1 MTVHDAIGV
10 GFGPTNMAIAI
21 ALEEHF
27 QQRHLDH
34 RTRGGPDVLF
44 LEQQH
49 TFSWHPQML
58 IRDADMQVSFLK
70 DLVTPRN
77 PRSPYSFI
85 NYIHQQGRFNDFC
98 NLKSLNPSRLEFND
112 YLTWVF
118 EQLHDW
124 VSTGETVTNI
134 DPVVRSGR
142 VTHLEV
148 TSRTA
153 DGQRRKRHARHLIT
167 GLGGSPRIPAIFQ
180 PLMTEARIFH
190 SHHYLTGRARNP
202 DARRFAIIGA
212 GQSAAEIFMDL
223 ASDDQVTHVD
233 LIARSYSPRPA
244 DETPFVN
251 RIFDEEFIDHFYNL
265 DAAQRSAFLT
275 EFHHTNYAA
284 IDMDLLQ
291 AMNRRLYE
299 GRFLHPERLHLR
311 MRHEVLQ
318 VLPHVDH
325 IELELADLN
334 TGRHVHRR
342 YDAIILATGYDRSLH
357 QKLLSEVRLYITD
370 FSVDRS
376 YRLRSV
382 REFEPTI
389 FVLGSN
395 EATHGLSDTLLSVTA
410 IRAGRI
416 ADSLLTLLEAPVSR
430 AAAPFT
436 PESSCASHEPET
448 SRPL

>member
-10 GFGPTNMAIAI
+10 GFGPSNMAIAI
-21 ALEEHF
+21 ALEEHL
-27 QQRHLDH
+27 QQPYPGCH
-34 RTRGGPDVLF
+34 GKWVPDVVF

-85 NYIHQQGRFNDFC
+85 NYIHQQGRFSEFC

-112 YLTWVF
+112 YLTWAF
-118 EQLHDW
+118 ERLRDW
-124 VSTGETVTNI
+124 VSTGETVTAI
-134 DPVVRSGR
+134 DPVVSSGR
-142 VTHLEV
+142 VTLLEV

-153 DGQRRKRHARHLIT
+153 DGQQRKRHARHLIT

-180 PLMTEARIFH
+180 ALTTDPRIFH
-190 SHHYLTGRARNP
+190 SHHYLGGRARNP
-202 DARRFAIIGA
+202 HARRFAIIGA

-223 ASDDQVTHVD
+223 ASDDDASHID
-233 LIARSYSPRPA
+233 LIARGHSPRPA

-251 RIFDEEFIDHFYNL
+251 RIFDEEFVDHFYNL
-265 DAAQRSAFLT
+265 EASQRTALLK
-275 EFHHTNYAA
+275 EFRHTNYAA
-284 IDMDLLQ
+284 IDMDLLH

-299 GRFLHPERLHLR
+299 SRFLHPERLHLR
-311 MRHEVLQ
+311 MRHEVIKAEQ
-318 VLPHVDH
+318 HAEH

-334 TGRHVHRR
+334 TGRHVQRH
-342 YDAIILATGYDRSLH
+342 YDAVILATGYERSLH
-357 QKLLSEVRLYITD
+357 QKLLGEIRPYVTD
-370 FSVDRS
+370 FSVDRN

-382 REFEPTI
+382 REFEPAI
-389 FVLGSN
+389 FVVGSN

-410 IRAGRI
+410 VRGGRI
-416 ADSLLTLLEAPVSR
+416 ADSLLSLLDNPDRSTAVPFAAEPSR
-430 AAAPFT
+430 T
-436 PESSCASHEPET
+436 RHEPEA
-448 SRPL
+448 SQSI